1 MRPMNQSQCSMN
13 LTPQTLPM
21 VQHTLLPFVVS
32 PLEISLPM
40 LQCND
45 GTRLTQV
52 EIIWIQRGS
61 GSLTADFNAVTFS
74 GNVVFCLA
82 PGLCRTLT
90 PDDQVVGYYLSLSR
104 DFLKLSEG
112 QADLSILSA
121 QHALGSK
128 VLTLQPDG
136 ALAIEMQDVIEKMM
150 REYRNYFMLRAE
162 ILKSLVRILG
172 IYLTRNTPRDLAVA
186 VNSRDIEMV
195 RKFMALVELHYATK
209 KKVSEYADVL
219 CVTPNYLN
227 QRVKRVS
234 GFPASYHI
242 QQQIVLEA
250 KRQAACSGMRMK
262 EIADALGFQD
272 HAHFS
277 KFFKTYSG
285 VSFSS
290 YKSALSA

>member
-1 MRPMNQSQCSMN
+1 MN
-13 LTPQTLPM
+13 LTSLNSPI
-21 VQHTLLPFVVS
+21 VQHTSLPFVVS
-32 PLEISLPM
+32 PLETSLPM

-45 GTRLTQV
+45 GLRLTQV
-52 EIIWIQRGS
+52 EIIWIQHGS
-61 GSLTADFNAVTFS
+61 GSLTADFNTLTFS

-90 PDDQVVGYYLSLSR
+90 SVDRVVGYYLSISR

-121 QHALGSK
+121 QHALGNK
-128 VLTLQPDG
+128 VLTLQPDA
-136 ALAIEMQDVIEKMM
+136 ALAFEMQDVIEKML
-150 REYRNYFMLRAE
+150 REYHSYFMLRAE
-162 ILKSLVRILG
+162 ILKNLVRILG
-172 IYLTRNTPRDLAVA
+172 IYLTRNTPQDLAVA
-186 VNSRDIEMV
+186 VNSRDLDMV
-195 RKFMALVELHYATK
+195 RKFMALVEQHYATK
-209 KKVSEYADVL
+209 KKVSEYADDL

-250 KRQAACSGMRMK
+250 KRQAACPGLRMK

-290 YKSALSA
+290 YKSALFA

>member
-1 MRPMNQSQCSMN
+1 
-13 LTPQTLPM
+13 
-21 VQHTLLPFVVS
+21 
-32 PLEISLPM
+32 M

-52 EIIWIQRGS
+52 EIIWIQSGS
-61 GSLTADFNAVTFS
+61 GSLKADFNTVTFS

-82 PGLCRTLT
+82 PGLCRMLT
-90 PDDQVVGYYLSLSR
+90 SDDRVIGYYLSLSR

-121 QHALGSK
+121 QHALGNK
-128 VLTLQPDG
+128 VLTLQPDA
-136 ALAIEMQDVIEKMM
+136 ALAIEMQDVIEKML
-150 REYRNYFMLRAE
+150 REYHSYFMLRAE

-172 IYLTRNTPRDLAVA
+172 IYLTRNTPQDLAVA
-186 VNSRDIEMV
+186 VNSRDLDMV
-195 RKFMALVELHYATK
+195 RRFMVLVEQHYTTM
-209 KKVSEYADVL
+209 KKVSAYADEL

-250 KRQAACSGMRMK
+250 KRQAACSGLRMK

>member
-1 MRPMNQSQCSMN
+1 MNPNTPN
-13 LTPQTLPM
+13 LPI
-21 VQHTLLPFVVS
+21 VQHTSLPFIVS
-32 PLEISLPM
+32 SIEASLPT

-45 GTRLTQV
+45 GARLTQV
-52 EIIWIQRGS
+52 EIIWIQHGS
-61 GSLTADFNAVTFS
+61 GSLTADFNTVTFS
-74 GNVVFCLA
+74 DNALFCLA
-82 PGLCRTLT
+82 PGLCRTLMPHNRLT
-90 PDDQVVGYYLSLSR
+90 GYYLSLSR

-121 QHALGSK
+121 QHALGNK
-128 VLTLQPDG
+128 VLTLQPDV
-136 ALAIEMQDVIEKMM
+136 ALTFEMQDVIEKML
-150 REYRNYFMLRAE
+150 REYNNYFMLRAE
-162 ILKSLVRILG
+162 ILRSLVRILG
-172 IYLTRNTPRDLAVA
+172 IYLTRNTPPDLAVA
-186 VNSRDIEMV
+186 VNSRDVDMV
-195 RKFMALVELHYATK
+195 RRFMTLVERHFATK
-209 KKVSEYADVL
+209 KKVSEYADEL

-227 QRVKRVS
+227 QRVKRLS

-250 KRQAACSGMRMK
+250 KRQAACSGLRMK

-285 VSFSS
+285 MSFSN

>member
-1 MRPMNQSQCSMN
+1 MNPNTPN
-13 LTPQTLPM
+13 LPI
-21 VQHTLLPFVVS
+21 VQHASLPFIVS
-32 PLEISLPM
+32 ALETSLPA
-40 LQCND
+40 LQCDD

-52 EIIWIQRGS
+52 EIIWIQNGS
-61 GSLTADFNAVTFS
+61 GELTADFNTVAFA
-74 GNVVFCLA
+74 GNVIFCLA

-90 PDDQVVGYYLSLSR
+90 PHGRLTGYYLSLSR

-121 QHALGSK
+121 QHALGNK
-128 VLTLQPDG
+128 VLTLRPDAG
-136 ALAIEMQDVIEKMM
+136 LAIEMQDVIEKML
-150 REYRNYFMLRAE
+150 REYNNYLMLRAE

-172 IYLTRNTPRDLAVA
+172 IYLTRNTPQDLAMA
-186 VNSRDIEMV
+186 VNSRDVDMV
-195 RKFMALVELHYATK
+195 RKFMVLVEQHYATK
-209 KKVSEYADVL
+209 KKVSEYADDL

-250 KRQAACSGMRMK
+250 KRQAACSGLRMK

-285 VSFSS
+285 VSFSN

>member
-1 MRPMNQSQCSMN
+1 MRAVHQSPKYMNPNTSTSPVLQQAS
-13 LTPQTLPM
+13 
-21 VQHTLLPFVVS
+21 LPFMVS
-32 PLEISLPM
+32 SLETSLPA
-40 LQCND
+40 LHCND
-45 GTRLTQV
+45 GSRLTQV
-52 EIIWIQRGS
+52 EIIWIQAGS
-61 GSLTADFNAVTFS
+61 GSLTADFNTMTFS

-82 PGLCRTLT
+82 PGLCRTLAPHSRLT
-90 PDDQVVGYYLSLSR
+90 GYYLSLSR

-121 QHALGSK
+121 QHALGNK
-128 VLTLQPDG
+128 VLTLRPDVG
-136 ALAIEMQDVIEKMM
+136 LAIEMQDVIEKML
-150 REYRNYFMLRAE
+150 REYSNYFMLRAE

-172 IYLTRNTPRDLAVA
+172 IYLTRNTPQDLAAA
-186 VNSRDIEMV
+186 VNSRDVDMV
-195 RKFMALVELHYATK
+195 RKFMALVERHYATK
-209 KKVSEYADVL
+209 KKVSEYADEL